1 MKSLNCLTNLILYQ
15 TFRTILNT
23 RSKSIKFWMIRHPFR
38 YTWIE
43 FRTELYLRLKLNILS
58 SWCQRLWKYLEVLT
72 KIKDVE
78 MNKTVE
84 NVPCLEKIEVVLVR
98 WNISS
103 SIFVPNKPCGQQ
115 LHRNIFQKEFVI
127 HLSTVC
133 WSKLQITG
141 YRKQNNIWI

>member
-1 MKSLNCLTNLILYQ
+1 
-15 TFRTILNT
+15 
-23 RSKSIKFWMIRHPFR
+23 
-38 YTWIE
+38 
-43 FRTELYLRLKLNILS
+43 
-58 SWCQRLWKYLEVLT
+58 
-72 KIKDVE
+72 

-103 SIFVPNKPCGQQ
+103 SIFVPNKTCGQQ

-133 WSKLQITG
+133 
-141 YRKQNNIWI
+141 